1 MSALLRGLR
10 WMRDVYEIA
19 GDVPAIVALTELAG
33 SSATWVVV
41 RLGAHRWVLKRREV
55 VRLLDTDAVVSGG
68 GWRGLKVQ
76 KALNLSVK
84 GTSTTTPSPTILST
98 PSSGSMAFAYP
109 PARRYVHVGAKGEA
123 IGVVEL
129 TPQALTRAGLLERP
143 LKKGR
148 GSVRKASR
156 PPVKKARPPVK
167 KARLPLRMARPS
179 VKRAAP
185 PAASEPMDF
194 EPVSGA
200 EPDEA
205 APPMAAAPAP
215 DETAAPAP
223 PPVMRGMPDAPPPPP
238 PRARGIPA
246 MPRGV
251 PKNGHSAESAPPAS
265 PTPDDDEGTNPRRFP
280 SLESDTPP
288 VRGQRITI
296 TVDLAR
302 QQTTHTAGGAL
313 DVGELAAD
321 WSTLTIDARLMSSGI
336 TFDGGGQGQVT
347 IRRNQDSIAAMVSGT
362 VTVDGPIDVAASFMC
377 GSRFVGM
384 ATRRFETSASAAATP
399 VTVGVVSVD
408 VQAAQPDVTVE
419 IYVED
424 QGQPGKLHWVVRPRE
439 LFDGLPP
446 QLDGYANLGTGVA
459 EFAGAMFV
467 KFAQLERGQHAGK
480 IESHGDELW
489 RKAPAC
495 WQESYWALVDHYQ
508 RPLTIQFV
516 TDEPSIA
523 WELMRPSRRSGSKTE
538 THKPL
543 ALEHSVARWVAAL
556 KGMMRNRLPKG
567 RLYTI
572 VPRYKSASRALKRA
586 EAEGEKLKTDYSA
599 QVVEGKY
606 QNVLSLLR
614 ASDLTEPI
622 ALLHFAGHGK
632 FDAGAV
638 TESAI
643 LLEDGEVT
651 VSELAS
657 PDVHLGEKYRPLV
670 FFNAC
675 EVGATG
681 QVLGAVGGWGRACIE
696 RSFSGFIAPLW
707 AVDDEDAGTVAAE
720 LLKGILVDH
729 TQPVSSVLREIRRT
743 HGATSPTFYSYVF
756 FGDVT
761 ARIA

>member
-1 MSALLRGLR
+1 MSAVLRGLR
-10 WMRDVYEIA
+10 WVRDVYEIA
-19 GDVPAIVALTELAG
+19 GDVPALVALTELAG
-33 SSATWVVV
+33 TSATWVVV
-41 RLGAHRWVLKRREV
+41 RLGVHRWVLRRRDV
-55 VRLLDTDAVVSGG
+55 LHLLDTDEVLGGG
-68 GWRGLKVQ
+68 GWRSLKVQ
-76 KALNLSVK
+76 KALNLSVEA
-84 GTSTTTPSPTILST
+84 TSTTTPSPTDLT
-98 PSSGSMAFAYP
+98 RPSAGSMAFAYP
-109 PARRYVHVGAKGEA
+109 PARRYVHVGAQGEA
-123 IGVVEL
+123 LGVAEVS
-129 TPQALTRAGLLERP
+129 PQALARAGLLERP
-143 LKKGR
+143 HTKGR
-148 GSVRKASR
+148 GTVRKS
-156 PPVKKARPPVK
+156 ARPPGE
-167 KARLPLRMARPS
+167 M
-179 VKRAAP
+179 AAP
-185 PAASEPMDF
+185 PAASEPGDF
-194 EPVSGA
+194 EPITGA
-200 EPDEA
+200 
-205 APPMAAAPAP
+205 AP
-215 DETAAPAP
+215 DEPQSAGPPPDEPQAAGPSPGEMAPPAPA
-223 PPVMRGMPDAPPPPP
+223 MRGTTGDAPPLPS
-238 PRARGIPA
+238 PRPRGIPA
-246 MPRGV
+246 TPRGV
-251 PKNGHSAESAPPAS
+251 PTTGPAAGTEPTVS
-265 PTPDDDEGTNPRRFP
+265 PTTDDDEGTTPQRFP
-280 SLESDTPP
+280 SLDANTPP
-288 VRGQRITI
+288 VRGQNITI
-296 TVDLAR
+296 TVDLVR
-302 QQTTHTAGGAL
+302 RQTTHTEGGAL
-313 DVGELAAD
+313 EVGQLSAD
-321 WSTLTIDARLMSSGI
+321 WTTLIVDVRLMSSGI
-336 TFDGGGQGQVT
+336 TFDGGAQGQVT
-347 IRRNQDSIAAMVSGT
+347 IRRNQDSIAATVTGT
-362 VTVDGPIDVAASFMC
+362 VTRDGPIDVAASFMC

-384 ATRRFETSASAAATP
+384 ATRRFEAGSALVPTA
-399 VTVGVVSVD
+399 VTAGAVSVD
-408 VQAAQPDVTVE
+408 VHAAQPDVTVE

-424 QGQPGKLHWVVRPRE
+424 QSQPGKLHWVVRPRE

-446 QLDGYANLGTGVA
+446 QLDGYTNLGTGVA
-459 EFAGAMFV
+459 EFAGSMFAR
-467 KFAQLERGQHAGK
+467 FAQLERGQHAGK

-495 WQESYWALVDHYQ
+495 WQDGYWALVDHYQ

-523 WELMRPSRRSGSKTE
+523 WELMRPSRRSGSRTE

-572 VPRYKSASRALKRA
+572 VPRYKSVSRALKRA
-586 EAEGEKLKTDYSA
+586 EAEGEKLKNEYAA

-606 QNVLSLLR
+606 QSVLSLLK
-614 ASDLTEPI
+614 AGEVTEPI

-632 FDAGAV
+632 FDVGAV

-707 AVDDEDAGTVAAE
+707 AVDDADAGTVAAE
-720 LLKGILVDH
+720 LVKGILIDH
-729 TQPVSSVLREIRRT
+729 SQPVSTVLREIRRT